1 MDQFNRRKPTHVLYH
16 SEGQWRCHAY
26 HTCFSVGLFIIA
38 GYNKLTA
45 LDGTADYF
53 ASIGLPMP
61 IVTAVVVGL
70 IEFVGGLAI
79 LFGFKTRIAAVI
91 VGLFTLGAT
100 LVAHMDFAEG
110 MNLLIAQKNL
120 AIAGGLF
127 LLFLHGAGSLS
138 IDARRG

>member
-16 SEGQWRCHAY
+16 SKANGAATLIIRV
-26 HTCFSVGLFIIA
+26 FLSVLFIIA

-100 LVAHMDFAEG
+100 LVAIWTSPKA
-110 MNLLIAQKNL
+110 
-120 AIAGGLF
+120 
-127 LLFLHGAGSLS
+127 
-138 IDARRG
+138 